1 MKMQRTLT
9 ASLALLIISASG
21 LAAAGPEKK
30 EKRDKDVLRGPEVT
44 QTTTTTTTDRPSDSM
59 KDRPDRSDRP
69 GKADRKGKGQANHP
83 ITFRDYQLAIR
94 QLKNKRAAQALNLTD
109 DQQAQ
114 IRTIFQEHR
123 QAMQAFLEEHKDKIA
138 EMRQRIKQGKA
149 DQQKGRSAIEPANK
163 GNKQGNKQGNRASQA
178 REKLSNFISNAPAN
192 KEALAKLEKVLTPA
206 QFDALKSH
214 IKSTRAKRANRPG
227 QSPRNKAQR
236 DQRGNQGGAQ
246 EKQDRTQTDRPNTH
260 RRKMNR
266 DRVTN
271 TGKKDARRDKP
282 SKEKPSQGSP
292 TDDNGIF
299 SEAPD
304 EDDC

>member
-44 QTTTTTTTDRPSDSM
+44 QTTTSQPDRPADSM
-59 KDRPDRSDRP
+59 KDQADRP
-69 GKADRKGKGQANHP
+69 GKANQKGKDRANHP

-94 QLKNKRAAQALNLTD
+94 QLNNKRAAQALNLTD

-114 IRTIFQEHR
+114 IRTIAQEHR
-123 QAMQAFLEEHKDKIA
+123 QAMQAFLEEHKEKVA
-138 EMRQRIKQGKA
+138 AMRQRIKQSKA
-149 DQQKGRSAIEPANK
+149 EQQKGRSAIESANK
-163 GNKQGNKQGNRASQA
+163 QTSRQGDRASQA
-178 REKLSNFISNAPAN
+178 RQKLRNFIDNAPAN
-192 KEALAKLEKVLTPA
+192 KEALAKLEKVLTPT

-214 IKSTRAKRANRPG
+214 IKSARAKRANRPDQPQRDKG
-227 QSPRNKAQR
+227 QS

-246 EKQDRTQTDRPNTH
+246 EKQDRTRTDRPSTH

-266 DRVTN
+266 DRVNN

-282 SKEKPSQGSP
+282 SKEEPSQGSP